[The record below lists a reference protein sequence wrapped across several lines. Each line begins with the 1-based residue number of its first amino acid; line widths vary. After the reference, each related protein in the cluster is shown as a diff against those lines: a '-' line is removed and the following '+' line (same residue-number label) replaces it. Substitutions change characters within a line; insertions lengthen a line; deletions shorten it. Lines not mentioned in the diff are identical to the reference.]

1 MFDNKTI
8 MVTGG
13 TGSFGNTVIKNLI
26 EAHNFKKIIVFSRDE
41 KKQHDMRNTFNN
53 DKLQFTIGD
62 VRDRERV
69 HEAMRGVDFV
79 FHAAALKH
87 VPSCEFFPLEAVK
100 TNVIGASNVL
110 DAAEYNEV
118 ERVVV
123 LSTDKAVYPINAMG
137 LSKSLMEKLMIAKA
151 RTTKS
156 ATTFCGVRYGNV
168 MYSRGSVIPLFINQ
182 ISTGKQLTVTN
193 PFMTRFLLS
202 LPVAV
207 DLVSFALSNG
217 NNGDI
222 FIRKAP
228 ASTMRDLAQ
237 ACLNIFNANN
247 EIINIGIRQGEK
259 MHETLITQEELIEA
273 EEFDDYF
280 RIKCDK
286 TLDYDDYFKK
296 GHADKFPVEGYTSA
310 NTRRLTIPEV
320 EDLLLSLP
328 QIRDKLKGV
337 PTGNLLRCSF
347 DLL

>member
-1 MFDNKTI
+1 MFDNKII

-26 EAHNFKKIIVFSRDE
+26 EAHNFKKIIIFSRDE
-41 KKQHDMRNTFNN
+41 KKQHDMRNTFHN

-207 DLVSFALSNG
+207 ELVSFALGNG

-259 MHETLITQEELIEA
+259 IHETLITQEELIEA

-280 RIKCDK
+280 RIRCDK

-296 GHADKFPVEGYTSA
+296 GHTNKFPVEGYTSA

-328 QIRDKLKGV
+328 QIRGKLEGV
-337 PTGNLLRCSF
+337 PTGDLLRYSF
-347 DLL
+347 D